1 MFLTR
6 ALDNLNMKY
15 KLISLFSTV
24 ALAIIV
30 LAVAFW
36 FDKTIAT
43 QSAQR
48 SDDFSTYANLVSEAN
63 TNYLKIRRYESD
75 FNLSTSGSTGQTYN
89 AVPLENHNKHMLILE
104 SAMSKLAE
112 LAPVI
117 DGHSD
122 KVIFIEDDSDTE
134 NYVQELVVQS
144 SGVITN
150 YKNSF
155 QDIVRFKRAVGFQEN
170 EGLRGQAFK
179 LSERLKKHVGANN
192 DAFLNQYLLEIL
204 KSQEKIIQST
214 DLTEAYE
221 QLKTSAARFKEQIK
235 VAEFSENNSII
246 VSDELAQYL
255 AYIDLI
261 VSNKRLANEY
271 TELFDFMLGPLFD
284 EMAQSAQKRSK
295 YNYALLTKETNT
307 LTLVYTGATIVAAV
321 LISLFLFFFGRSLVN
336 PVQALSTTIHEV
348 NDGNLDARTNENR
361 LDEIGELSRAFDNL
375 LDEKVAQL
383 SDSQK
388 ENDALNESIIAVL
401 RSVAQLAKKD
411 FTVNIPVTEDV
422 TGAIADSIN
431 SLASATATALREVR
445 NTSLRVAKV
454 SSQVRSQSNMVSDE
468 AQKERIQAENAM
480 EDLRVASNAM
490 QKISNDAQNANKQA
504 DDALKNTGVAL
515 DTVIESVEGIN
526 SIRDTISETEKR
538 IKRLGERS
546 QEITGVVNLINSIAE
561 RTHILALNASMHAA
575 SAGEAGRGFAVVAD
589 EVQRLAENARE
600 ATREIGTLVNN
611 IQVETTDTVSAMN
624 NAIAHVAKGTE
635 LAERAGKAMSKTQE
649 STKGLVD
656 AVQIIA
662 NSSMSQARSSVSLVE
677 RAKEIVE
684 STRQTDKHMKS
695 QSESTKLLNSYSKRL
710 VETVSVFK
718 LPKEVV
724 SKSSQKTVEKSN
736 IDISETYID
745 EQEITDVAVNS

>member
-1 MFLTR
+1 MIMTR
-6 ALDNLNMKY
+6 VLDNLNMKY
-15 KLISLFSTV
+15 KLIGLFSTV

-43 QSAQR
+43 QSAYR
-48 SDDFSTYANLVSEAN
+48 SDDFSRYASLVSEAN

-75 FNLSTSGSTGQTYN
+75 FNLSTSGSTGQSYN
-89 AVPLENHNKHMLILE
+89 AVPLENHKKHMLILE
-104 SAMSKLAE
+104 EAMSKLAA
-112 LAPVI
+112 LAPEI
-117 DGHSD
+117 DKHS
-122 KVIFIEDDSDTE
+122 KRVIFNEDDADTE
-134 NYVQELVVQS
+134 NYIQELVVQS
-144 SGVITN
+144 NGVIIN

-155 QDIVRFKRAVGFQEN
+155 DDIVKFKRAVGFEEN
-170 EGLRGQAFK
+170 EGLRGQAYK
-179 LSERLKKHVGANN
+179 LSERLKKHIDRSN
-192 DAFLNQYLLEIL
+192 DVLLSQFLSEML
-204 KSQEKIIQST
+204 KSQNRIVQST

-221 QLKTSAARFKEQIK
+221 KMKTSASLFKKQIK
-235 VAEFSENNSII
+235 SADFSENNTII
-246 VSDELAQYL
+246 VHNELAEYL
-255 AYIDLI
+255 SFIDQI

-295 YNYALLTKETNT
+295 YNYELLSKETNT
-307 LTLVYTGATIVAAV
+307 LTIIYTSITLVIAV
-321 LISLFLFFFGRSLVN
+321 LISLFLFLFGRSLIK
-336 PVQALSTTIHEV
+336 PVKALSNTIHEV
-348 NDGNLDARTNENR
+348 NDGNLDARTHESR
-361 LDEIGELSRAFDNL
+361 LDEIGDLSRAFDNL

-383 SDSQK
+383 SNSQK
-388 ENDALNESIIAVL
+388 ENDALNESIITVL

-454 SSQVRSQSNMVSDE
+454 SSQVRAQSNMVSDE

-480 EDLRVASNAM
+480 EELRIASNAM
-490 QKISNDAQNANKQA
+490 QKISSDAQNANKQA

-515 DTVIESVEGIN
+515 DTVIESVNGIN

-611 IQVETTDTVSAMN
+611 IQVETTDTVLAMN

-677 RAKEIVE
+677 RAREIVI
-684 STRQTDKHMKS
+684 STQQTDKHMKS
-695 QSESTKLLNSYSKRL
+695 QSASTKLLNTYSKKL

-718 LPKEVV
+718 LPEESVAKD
-724 SKSSQKTVEKSN
+724 SKANVEHESTSSPLLFM
-736 IDISETYID
+736 D
-745 EQEITDVAVNS
+745 EQDIIDLAVNS

>member
-1 MFLTR
+1 MVLTR

-15 KLISLFSTV
+15 KLIGLFSTV
-24 ALAIIV
+24 AIAIIV

-36 FDKTIAT
+36 FDKSIAN
-43 QSAQR
+43 QSAAR
-48 SDDFSTYANLVSEAN
+48 SDDFSTYANLVSKAN
-63 TNYLKIRRYESD
+63 SNYLKIRRYESD
-75 FNLSTSGSTGQTYN
+75 FNLSTSGSTGQSYN
-89 AVPLENHNKHMLILE
+89 AEPLENHKKHMAILE
-104 SAMSKLAE
+104 DVMKQLTE

-117 DGHSD
+117 DRHSE
-122 KVIFIEDDSDTE
+122 KVIFNEDDADTE
-134 NYVQELVVQS
+134 NYVQELALQS

-155 QDIVRFKRAVGFQEN
+155 DDIVRFKRAVGFEEN
-170 EGLRGQAFK
+170 SGLRGQALN
-179 LSERLKKHVGANN
+179 LSEKIKKQVDRADNI
-192 DAFLNQYLLEIL
+192 LLGQQLAEIL
-204 KSQEKIIQST
+204 KNQNKIIQST
-214 DLTEAYE
+214 DLTQAYE
-221 QLKTSAARFKEQIK
+221 EMKSSVSLFKRQIELTDLSDK
-235 VAEFSENNSII
+235 VSPVVQE
-246 VSDELAQYL
+246 DLAKYL
-255 AYIDLI
+255 SFIDLI

-284 EMAQSAQKRSK
+284 EMAQSAQKRSQ
-295 YNYALLTKETNT
+295 YNYELLAKETST
-307 LTLVYTGATIVAAV
+307 LTFVYIVITLVTAV
-321 LISLFLFFFGRSLVN
+321 LISLFLFFFGRSLTK
-336 PVQALSTTIHEV
+336 PVKALSKTIHEV
-348 NDGNLDARTNENR
+348 NDGNLDARINESR

-383 SDSQK
+383 SNSQK
-388 ENDALNESIIAVL
+388 ENDELNESIITVL

-422 TGAIADSIN
+422 TGAISDSIN
-431 SLASATATALREVR
+431 SLASATAKALREVR

-468 AQKERIQAENAM
+468 AKKERMQAENAM
-480 EDLRVASNAM
+480 EELRVASNTM
-490 QKISNDAQNANKQA
+490 QKISNDAQNANQQA
-504 DDALKNTGVAL
+504 DDALKNTGIAL

-611 IQVETTDTVSAMN
+611 IQVETTDTVTAMN
-624 NAIAHVAKGTE
+624 NAITHVAKGTE

-677 RAKEIVE
+677 RAKEIVI
-684 STRQTDKHMKS
+684 STQQTDKHMQS
-695 QSESTKLLNSYSKRL
+695 QSASTKLLNTYSKKL

-718 LPKEVV
+718 LPEDTV
-724 SKSSQKTVEKSN
+724 SAEEDIDYAEASMSSSTYLDEKDI
-736 IDISETYID
+736 IDA
-745 EQEITDVAVNS
+745 AVNS